1 MAGSQQTLLNE
12 ICRDFENNVL
22 KLVDYAQWFE
32 ATIIFRRLVNFLEGP
47 LLVQLSLYSSVLQMR
62 FPTNIYQQRHFNWT
76 ILTADGVINLDLTW
90 DYHEFSDVYT
100 AGYLREV

>member
-1 MAGSQQTLLNE
+1 MASSQQTLLIE

-22 KLVDYAQWFE
+22 KLVDYARWFE

-62 FPTNIYQQRHFNWT
+62 FPTNIYQQRHFNWI